1 MTQKKLVQLEE
12 YNYVPVNDPTLVFTT
27 FDLGVSAALLCI
39 GFELQDLSRA
49 DPRKALFVFKREDGI
64 EDFANQYFTDQLKL
78 KARSF
83 FDALKALKNKLYS
96 E

>member
-1 MTQKKLVQLEE
+1 MTQKRRGSEE
-12 YNYVPVNDPTLVFTT
+12 YRYIPVDDPTLVFTT

-39 GFELQDLSRA
+39 GFELQAVDRA

-64 EDFANQYFTDQLKL
+64 EDFANQYFTDQLEV

-83 FDALKALKNKLYS
+83 FDALKALKNRLYS
-96 E
+96 SE